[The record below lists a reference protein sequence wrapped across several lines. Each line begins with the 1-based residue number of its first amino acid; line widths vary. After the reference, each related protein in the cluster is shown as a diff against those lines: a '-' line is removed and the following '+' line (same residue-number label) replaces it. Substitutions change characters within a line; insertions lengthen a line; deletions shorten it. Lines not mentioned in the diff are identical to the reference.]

1 MSQPQNPSLEDPK
14 FQRQMRWRYLAW
26 VVLALVIG
34 ATWLQYERAQ
44 QVRELSYTEFKAEV
58 REGDIREITVRGDRI
73 NGLIQVDPEAGGGE
87 AQDSGQ
93 TGEQSQGS
101 ESATDGDAGPR
112 EVAFVTTRPAF
123 DDPEL
128 MPLLKEHDVT
138 INALSGQRPWW
149 QELIITLLPWVLIF
163 GVIIW
168 ITWRMQERMAGAGGQ
183 LFSFGKSKARRYRE
197 ESTGVRLND
206 VAGAENAKQDVAE
219 IVDYLR
225 DPERYRKLGAR
236 VPRGMLLMGPP
247 GTGKTLLAKAVAGEA
262 DVPFYSLSGSEFIEM
277 FVGVGASRV
286 RDTFQSAKGEAPAII
301 FIDELDA
308 IGRVR
313 GAGLGGGHDEREQT
327 LNQILSEMDGFQ
339 AHETVVVLAATNR
352 PDVLDP
358 ALLRP
363 GRFDRK
369 ITLDRPDRAAR
380 QAILKV
386 HARHVPLAG
395 DVDLG
400 HVAGQT
406 TGFAGADLANLVNE
420 AALLAGRRELKQ
432 VTAQCF
438 EQARDKIVLGP
449 KREDAIDDDEKRVIA
464 IHESGHTL
472 AAALL
477 PRADSPDRV
486 TIIPRGQAL
495 GVTEQTPD
503 RERYNL
509 SRPDLLDRIG
519 VMLGGR
525 IAERLCLG
533 EVSTGAENDLKQA
546 TSLARRMVSQWGM
559 SERLGPLAFRQG
571 ESHPFLGREMSQ
583 ERDYS
588 EHTAQVID
596 EEIKELMEDIESRVE
611 DLLHRHRKDLDALAQ
626 ALLEQ
631 ETLSGEA
638 LARQLPGAEEKPAR
652 AG

>member
-1 MSQPQNPSLEDPK
+1 MSQPQNPSLDDPK
-14 FQRQMRWRYLAW
+14 FQRQMRWRYAAW

-34 ATWLQYERAQ
+34 VTWLQYERAQ
-44 QVRELSYTEFKAEV
+44 QIRELSYTEFKAEV
-58 REGDIREITVRGDRI
+58 RAGDIREITVRGDQITGMLRTPADAADQGTDPGKS
-73 NGLIQVDPEAGGGE
+73 NGAESPGAADGAPE
-87 AQDSGQ
+87 
-93 TGEQSQGS
+93 
-101 ESATDGDAGPR
+101 
-112 EVAFVTTRPAF
+112 EVPFTTTRPAF
-123 DDPEL
+123 EDPEL

-149 QELIITLLPWVLIF
+149 QELLINLLPWVLVF
-163 GVIIW
+163 GVILW

-183 LFSFGKSKARRYRE
+183 LFSFGRSKARRYRE
-197 ESTGVRLND
+197 ESTGVSLDD

-236 VPRGMLLMGPP
+236 VPRGVLLMGPP

-286 RDTFQSAKGEAPAII
+286 RDTFQSAKSEAPAII

-369 ITLDRPDRAAR
+369 VTLDRPDRQAR
-380 QAILKV
+380 EAILKV
-386 HARHVPLAG
+386 HARHVPLAK
-395 DVDLG
+395 DVDLA

-420 AALLAGRRELKQ
+420 AALLAGREGLKH
-432 VTAQCF
+432 VTARCF

-449 KREDAIDDDEKRVIA
+449 RREDAIDDDEKKVIA
-464 IHESGHTL
+464 VHEGGHTL

-495 GVTEQTPD
+495 GATEQTPD

-509 SRPDLLDRIG
+509 SRPDLVDRIG

-525 IAERLCLG
+525 IAERICFG

-571 ESHPFLGREMSQ
+571 ENHPFLGREMSQ

-588 EHTAQVID
+588 EHTAQLID
-596 EEIKELMEDIESRVE
+596 EEVKALMEDTEARVE
-611 DLLHRHRKDLDALAQ
+611 KLLTRHRKDLDALAE
-626 ALLEQ
+626 ALLKE
-631 ETLSGEA
+631 ETLAGEA
-638 LARQLPGAEEKPAR
+638 LGRHLPKPAEESAK